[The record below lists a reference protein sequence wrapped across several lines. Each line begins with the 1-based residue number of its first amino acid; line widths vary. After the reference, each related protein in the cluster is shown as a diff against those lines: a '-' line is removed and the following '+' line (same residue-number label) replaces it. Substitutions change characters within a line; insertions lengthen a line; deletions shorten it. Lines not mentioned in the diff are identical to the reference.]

1 MYAIGLLERGGRGWT
16 GGRMESGRITCSI
29 PVFRSRPSE
38 IRVVVVFPYRRARGV
53 WAVVEGKREGL
64 REGERLKELNFGH
77 QESPMHMI
85 VFGSRRVL
93 MGRRRCL
100 PNSST
105 ETDDDV

>member
-1 MYAIGLLERGGRGWT
+1 
-16 GGRMESGRITCSI
+16 MESGRITCSI
-29 PVFRSRPSE
+29 PVFRSRASE
-38 IRVVVVFPYRRARGV
+38 IRVVVVFPYRRYRGV
-53 WAVVEGKREGL
+53 WAVSEGFR
-64 REGERLKELNFGH
+64 RGERLKELNFGH

-105 ETDDDV
+105 ETEHLYTEDDI